1 VTLLRPAPSG
11 PSVIACSSCR
21 HSAEEQTDENGRRG
35 GARLVEALREVQTT
49 DPRYAAIAVEE
60 MACLFACAQ
69 HCTVHLRAPG
79 KVGYVLGRFSPDAE
93 AARSILD
100 YALAHAASEEGSVPY
115 RQWPEGVKGHF
126 IVRVPPEGFVAQ

>member
-1 VTLLRPAPSG
+1 VPLLRAAATG
-11 PSVIACSSCR
+11 PSVVACSTCR
-21 HSAEEQTDENGRRG
+21 HPADAPTDDSGRHG
-35 GARLVEALREVQTT
+35 GARLVEALREARAA
-49 DPRYAAIAVEE
+49 DLRYAAIAIEE
-60 MACLFACAQ
+60 MACLFACSE

-79 KVGYVLGRFSPDAE
+79 KVGYVLGRFRPDQE

-115 RQWPEGVKGHF
+115 RQWPDGVKGHF

>member
-1 VTLLRPAPSG
+1 MTLLRPAPAG
-11 PSVIACSSCR
+11 PSVVACSTCR
-21 HSAEEQTDENGRRG
+21 HSAEAQTDETGRRG
-35 GARLVEALREVQTT
+35 GARLAEALREVRAA
-49 DPRYAAIAVEE
+49 DPRYASIAIEE

-79 KVGYVLGRFSPDAE
+79 KMGYVLGRFRPDVE

-100 YALAHAASEEGSVPY
+100 YALAHAESEEGSVPY

-126 IVRVPPEGFVAQ
+126 IVRVPPEGFVVQ

>member
-1 VTLLRPAPSG
+1 MTLLRPAPSG